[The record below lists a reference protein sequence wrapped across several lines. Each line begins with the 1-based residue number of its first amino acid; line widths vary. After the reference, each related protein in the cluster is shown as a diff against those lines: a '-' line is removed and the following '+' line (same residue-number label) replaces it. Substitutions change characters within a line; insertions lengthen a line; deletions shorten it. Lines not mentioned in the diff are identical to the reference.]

1 MPKAPEG
8 AFSCQ
13 EKGVEG
19 LTTYRLPKQ
28 RRGTSSRSQQQF
40 CCWTPQK
47 PYFVLRLKRVNVN
60 CWGHT
65 HDSLSFFWC
74 GCLVRE
80 VGWAQGC

>member
-40 CCWTPQK
+40 RCWTPQK
-47 PYFVLRLKRVNVN
+47 PYFVLR
-60 CWGHT
+60 C
-65 HDSLSFFWC
+65 
-74 GCLVRE
+74 
-80 VGWAQGC
+80 

>member
-28 RRGTSSRSQQQF
+28 HWGTSSRSQQRF
-40 CCWTPQK
+40 HYWTLQK
-47 PYFVLRLKRVNVN
+47 PYFVLR
-60 CWGHT
+60 C
-65 HDSLSFFWC
+65 
-74 GCLVRE
+74 
-80 VGWAQGC
+80 